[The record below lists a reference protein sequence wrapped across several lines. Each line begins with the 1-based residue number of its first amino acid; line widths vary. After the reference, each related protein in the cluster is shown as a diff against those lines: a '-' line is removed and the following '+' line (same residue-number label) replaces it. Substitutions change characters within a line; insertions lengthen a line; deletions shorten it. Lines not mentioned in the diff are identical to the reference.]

1 MFGLKN
7 VKKINQSKTA
17 IVPDRQEQTK
27 TYCKNKVSNSAM
39 GFVKGPFCINVPVA
53 WKIPTDKR
61 NDPNSSS
68 WEFVQGSIGI
78 SGPFKCKGDINGCIE
93 DDITNL
99 RKPENVSVKVLEQGY
114 PTGIYY
120 SKTQWTLLQIHYSGD
135 KTPLEAQILY
145 VPGAV
150 DDNGRYLYVR
160 VYGLADPVYRYELK
174 QILLSVHPQKDYK

>member
-1 MFGLKN
+1 M
-7 VKKINQSKTA
+7 
-17 IVPDRQEQTK
+17 
-27 TYCKNKVSNSAM
+27 
-39 GFVKGPFCINVPVA
+39 PVA

-68 WEFVQGSIGI
+68 WEFVQGTIGI
-78 SGPFKCKGDINGCIE
+78 SGPHECGGDIENCIKE
-93 DDITNL
+93 DL
-99 RKPENVSVKVLEQGY
+99 KKKPKEKTFSVNVIKQEN
-114 PTGIYY
+114 PTGLYY
-120 SKTQWTLLQIHYSGD
+120 SKTQWTLLQILYPKD
-135 KTPLEAQILY
+135 KTVHEAQILY